1 MFGSSERGRG
11 GAGAGS
17 PMVVSISGKRKGDDE
32 GPGGAIL
39 ASPTSVR
46 GGDLARKDGK
56 KDGG

>member
-1 MFGSSERGRG
+1 
-11 GAGAGS
+11 
-17 PMVVSISGKRKGDDE
+17 MVVSISGKRKGDDE